1 MKKILVVCLLG
12 VTGLLLPVKQT
23 TARELVAKHKI
34 VDCTLEE
41 DVLRA
46 FSEQKDGPIMKMV
59 ITNSEQQVVQIEY
72 CGGRYTCEAY
82 VGELPAGN
90 YKVTVTCTMT
100 QYTQAFYISE

>member
-12 VTGLLLPVKQT
+12 VMGLLLPVKQT
-23 TARELVAKHKI
+23 AARELVKKQI
-34 VDCTLEE
+34 KVDCNLAE
-41 DVLRA
+41 DALRA

-82 VGELPAGN
+82 IGELPAGN

-100 QYTQAFYISE
+100 QYSELFYISE